1 MRRKSSVA
9 EKSLYANFVKKLF
22 LRVEAEWS
30 MSKKLLD
37 SLRTALFIF
46 RYPCTRLNCLA
57 CQVIVWLY
65 VSQPR
70 YYDVCTSHTLE
81 ASRMTSEDEK
91 GSTQAVQELFGH
103 VSILLPP
110 SKRAFW
116 QNCMP
121 TFFSHT

>member
-1 MRRKSSVA
+1 MRRKSCVA
-9 EKSLYANFVKKLF
+9 EKSRHANFAKKLF

-46 RYPCTRLNCLA
+46 RYPCTRLYCLDSS
-57 CQVIVWLY
+57 VIVWLY

-70 YYDVCTSHTLE
+70 YYVVCTSHTLE
-81 ASRMTSEDEK
+81 ASRMTSEDKK

-103 VSILLPP
+103 APFCFHPQKELFCKI
-110 SKRAFW
+110 
-116 QNCMP
+116 CMP